1 MNNDKLCESAYGVN
15 QFVNAP
21 VHSDGFCNAIQ
32 VDKWLNP
39 KESLREIFVRRLK
52 EEMAKGKISQNAL
65 AARCRLHGGSKTDQ
79 GNISRILNKP
89 QGLRIATLEVV
100 SKALNKPY
108 WYLLADLHQMEH
120 LVISPPPT
128 PPGKVKTIGNPYIP
142 TLDKPVRK
150 RTRRRKKRRR

>member
-21 VHSDGFCNAIQ
+21 VHSSNFCDAIQ

-39 KESLREIFVRRLK
+39 NESLREIFVRRLK
-52 EEMAKGKISQNAL
+52 EEMTKGKISQNEL
-65 AARCRLHGGSKTDQ
+65 AARCRLHGGSKTSQ
-79 GNISRILNKP
+79 SNISRLLSRG

-128 PPGKVKTIGNPYIP
+128 PPDKVKSIGYPYVP
-142 TLDKPVRK
+142 SVGKSVRK
-150 RTRRRKKRRR
+150 RTRRSKKRRR